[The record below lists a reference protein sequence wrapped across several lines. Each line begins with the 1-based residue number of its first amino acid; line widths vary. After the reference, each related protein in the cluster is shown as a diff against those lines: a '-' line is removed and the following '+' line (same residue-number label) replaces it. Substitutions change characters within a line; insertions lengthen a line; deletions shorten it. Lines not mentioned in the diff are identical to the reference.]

1 MKGNEVI
8 VSKLFKIP
16 DSQLF
21 NCFPIFQCNQP
32 KQPNWIL
39 WISEKHKRKSKY
51 FGNTEWK
58 LNGYNLLVFNWNVKM
73 ALSAYICSVIFHP
86 VGNGLGTQCDT
97 WYYKKCTLA
106 MQKERNDQLPL
117 WCTHQFHPSFQTH
130 IVETFKL
137 MLTISDWNKK

>member
-32 KQPNWIL
+32 KQLSRIL
-39 WISEKHKRKSKY
+39 WISEKHNRKSKY

-58 LNGYNLLVFNWNVKM
+58 SNAYNLLVFNWNLKM
-73 ALSAYICSVIFHP
+73 ALNAYIFSVIFHP
-86 VGNGLGTQCDT
+86 VGNGVGTQCHT
-97 WYYKKCTLA
+97 WYYKECTLVFWTGSA
-106 MQKERNDQLPL
+106 KGKKWPVTSLMYPSISSILPDSHSRDL
-117 WCTHQFHPSFQTH
+117 
-130 IVETFKL
+130 
-137 MLTISDWNKK
+137 